1 MKNLLLIIASF
12 LFIGC
17 SSGSPKDG
25 ALVSVKKIPEI
36 TVSDYIYT
44 LGEVTIK
51 WTAFK
56 HSAKAQVGGKFK
68 SAELKGFIESTNL
81 STAISGV

>member
-25 ALVSVKKIPEI
+25 ALVSVKKIPESLYGHFLFFASKKI
-36 TVSDYIYT
+36 PGSICFLYERQI
-44 LGEVTIK
+44 
-51 WTAFK
+51 
-56 HSAKAQVGGKFK
+56 AKSKDTFWNRFFYDQ
-68 SAELKGFIESTNL
+68 SRSEE
-81 STAISGV
+81 